1 MGWKQVKNCDINKMG
16 NRPNYC
22 LQNVRIAYDIPP
34 KYADAKSAM
43 NASKRAGTFHEGLD
57 IPTDV
62 AIPIFAETG
71 SPYGHVMID
80 YYGDVYSDGVHLT
93 SLKGMTILGWSET
106 LNDVR
111 IVEWVEQ
118 PAPVPPAPEPTPEP
132 TPEPE
137 FKEGDIVV
145 PTKLVDYNGT
155 PLVQYDPSYVITQLI
170 GDRAVLSANRDGN
183 LITWA
188 AMNTNSIKKV

>member
-1 MGWKQVKNCDINKMG
+1 MGWKQVVNCDINKMG
-16 NRPNYC
+16 TRPNYC

-43 NASKRAGTFHEGLD
+43 IASKQQGTFHEGLD

-80 YYGDVYSDGVHLT
+80 YYGDVYSDGKHLT
-93 SLKGMTILGWSET
+93 SLAGMTILGWSET

-111 IVEWVEQ
+111 IVEWVNE
-118 PAPVPPAPEPTPEP
+118 PAPAPEPPKPEP

-145 PTKLVDYNGT
+145 PTRLVSYDGV
-155 PLVQYDPSYVITQLI
+155 PLVQYDDNYVITQLI

-183 LITWA
+183 LIVWS
-188 AMNTNSIKKV
+188 AMNTKDIRKA

>member
-1 MGWKQVKNCDINKMG
+1 MSWKQVVNCDINKMG
-16 NRPNYC
+16 TRKDYC

-43 NASKRAGTFHEGLD
+43 NASKQAGTFHEGLD
-57 IPTDV
+57 IPTNV

-80 YYGDVYSDGVHLT
+80 YYGDVYSDGKHLT

-111 IVEWVEQ
+111 IVEWVNE
-118 PAPVPPAPEPTPEP
+118 PAPQPVPPAPEPTPEP
-132 TPEPE
+132 E
-137 FKEGDIVV
+137 FKVGDVVV

-155 PLVQYDPSYVITQLI
+155 PLVQYDPTYTITQI
-170 GDRAVLSANRDGN
+170 NGDRAVLSARGA
-183 LITWA
+183 IWA
-188 AMNTNSIKKV
+188 AMNTANIRKA